1 MSGIKLDGRLVKEVS
16 RSFYL
21 TLRLLPDGMREVISL
36 GYLLARASDTIAD
49 TASVPEAVRAE
60 TLQTY
65 MQDVQ
70 KGQASAPLLT
80 LLTSHFQQQDHEGE
94 RVLMGKVQEV
104 ISSLSS
110 FSAAE
115 QKLLQDVTETI
126 TRGQLWDLS
135 FFKGEG
141 QQRVD
146 SAETLEEYTYS
157 VAGCVGEF
165 WTEVLALNGFLRS
178 EEVEEMRSLGIQ
190 YGKGLQLTNIIRDIP
205 EDYANGRIY
214 IPGEKTELAGI
225 ISEASLWLEKGENY
239 LSEGLAY
246 SRKLPSGRLKVAT
259 VLPALL
265 GLETLSL
272 LKASSSEER
281 LGKVKVDRKVV
292 FKNLGKALIY

>member
-1 MSGIKLDGRLVKEVS
+1 MKEVS

-49 TASVPEAVRAE
+49 TATVPDGVRTE

-65 MQDVQ
+65 VQDVQ
-70 KGQASAPLLT
+70 KGQASVALLSS
-80 LLTSHFQQQDHEGE
+80 LAEHFKEQDHEGE
-94 RVLMGKVQEV
+94 RILMGKVAEV
-104 ISSLSS
+104 ISALSS

-135 FFKGEG
+135 YFKGEG
-141 QQRVD
+141 RQRVD
-146 SAETLEEYTYS
+146 TAETLEEYTYS

-165 WTEVLALNGFLRS
+165 WTEVLALNGYLRM
-178 EEVEEMRSLGIQ
+178 EEVDETRSLGIQ

-214 IPGEKTELAGI
+214 IPGVETSLAGV
-225 ISEASLWLEKGENY
+225 ISESEDWLKRGEDYLKGG
-239 LSEGLAY
+239 LSY
-246 SRKLPSGRLKVAT
+246 SRRLPAGRLKVAT

-265 GLETLSL
+265 GVETLSL
-272 LKASSSEER
+272 LQKSSSEER
-281 LGKVKVDRKVV
+281 LGKVKIERKVV
-292 FKNLGKALIY
+292 FKNLGRAIFMPI